1 MICSNY
7 KCLSA
12 LVCVLFAF
20 FSTHAEAED
29 YRLLIEPTFSY
40 PPIGWPIAGAKQT
53 ILVPAHLKEDG
64 TLRYL
69 APEEL
74 SHSGLSRQQFEKIA
88 LNNASQTLAKLKPKF
103 IRNSDGVVLYAV
115 LESAQPLTAS
125 TVLAP
130 NFAGL
135 FEDTMGPDFLVA
147 IPNRFRVYVF
157 PRLFA
162 PMAKIADDVAIDFRS
177 TAYPVTKEV
186 LTLHKGMLSCV
197 GVLEY

>member
-1 MICSNY
+1 MICPNY
-7 KCLSA
+7 KCLAA
-12 LVCVLFAF
+12 LVWVLLAF
-20 FSTHAEAED
+20 FPAHAETED
-29 YRLLIEPTFSY
+29 YRLLIEPSFSY

-53 ILVPAHLKEDG
+53 LLVPARLIDG
-64 TLRYL
+64 MPQYL
-69 APEEL
+69 TPEEL

-103 IRNSDGVVLYAV
+103 IRNPDGIVLYAV
-115 LESAQPLTAS
+115 LESNQPLTAS

-130 NFAGL
+130 NFTQL

-162 PMAKIADDVAIDFRS
+162 PMSKIADDVAIDFRS

-197 GVLEY
+197 GILEY